1 MSDLQAELEELLGI
15 AEWSWLAEHA
25 IEGRLL
31 IVAPNLELL
40 SVGLA
45 LAEDNVSIV
54 KQWLDDGWVYR
65 PTEAQIEHWTTQ
77 NIQGFTSLI
86 VQPFVL
92 AQAPVINK
100 DSIDPNRDRSE

>member
-1 MSDLQAELEELLGI
+1 VSDLKAELEELLGL